1 MARELSAGP
10 KLLIACQ
17 PTRGIDIGSIESIHR
32 QLLEYRNQGNAV
44 ILISSE
50 LPEIMSLSD
59 RVIVLYKGEVTGEV
73 DPTKTDMM
81 QIGLLM
87 AGITDKEAAQ

>member
-1 MARELSAGP
+1 
-10 KLLIACQ
+10 
-17 PTRGIDIGSIESIHR
+17 
-32 QLLEYRNQGNAV
+32 
-44 ILISSE
+44 
-50 LPEIMSLSD
+50 MSLSD